1 MAANSEQLVIRFRG
15 ICGHI
20 DLSSRSTGKK
30 KRTVLIRHQNG
41 NGNGNLEP
49 HTPYLEF
56 FADDVASA
64 KDLKLIAYNKP
75 GIEGRF
81 ARLNLVED
89 LEGMEIRLKGKKP
102 GDVKEEIGYQR
113 DVPHMAE
120 VVPGFDV
127 PKSLLKG
134 LLVPEAKNV
143 DRDRV
148 TAVFDMPAGRLAAGE
163 PEAQSTEFV
172 PEGQFRPRRL
182 ARWSDLY
189 TTYEPPLVIQL
200 VPFQEKGAIREIHFH
215 ESLRMITIGNEPER
229 LILGIVGVKATHPQ
243 NGDGHNGDGHGA
255 VAAPVQPT
263 GHYVMYYNL
272 FQSQRLPSEKPRPKP
287 AQFDGSGCPN
297 NNYP

>member
-1 MAANSEQLVIRFRG
+1 MAGNSEQLLIRFRG

-20 DLSSRSTGKK
+20 DLSNGSAAKK

-41 NGNGNLEP
+41 NGNGNIE
-49 HTPYLEF
+49 HHVPYIEF

-64 KDLKLIAYNKP
+64 GDLKLVAYNKP

-81 ARLNLVED
+81 ARLDLVD
-89 LEGMEIRLKGKKP
+89 KLEGMEIRLKGIEP
-102 GDVKEEIGYQR
+102 GNVKEEIGYQR

-120 VVPGFDV
+120 IFPDFAVE
-127 PKSLLKG
+127 KSLLQE
-134 LLVPEAKNV
+134 LLVPEAKDV

-148 TAVFDMPAGRLAAGE
+148 AAVFDMPAGRLVAGE
-163 PEAQSTEFV
+163 PEALSTKFT

-189 TTYEPPLVIQL
+189 RMYKPPLVIQL
-200 VPFQEKGAIREIHFH
+200 VPFKEDGPIREIHFK
-215 ESLRMITIGNEPER
+215 ESLRMITIGNEPVR
-229 LILGIVGVKATHPQ
+229 LILGIVGAPATHTH
-243 NGDGHNGDGHGA
+243 NGNGHNGNGDT
-255 VAAPVQPT
+255 AAPVQPT

-272 FQSQRLPSEKPRPKP
+272 FQNRPTKPPLPSP